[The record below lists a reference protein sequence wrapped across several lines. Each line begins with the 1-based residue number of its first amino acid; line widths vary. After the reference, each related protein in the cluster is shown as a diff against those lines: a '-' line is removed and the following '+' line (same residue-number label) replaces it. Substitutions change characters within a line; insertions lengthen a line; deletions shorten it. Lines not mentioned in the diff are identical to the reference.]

1 MTTPTQPLPK
11 RQPRPA
17 APELRIEAADAT
29 ALPVIYGWAAE
40 NSWSPGEHDFRC
52 YLEADPQ
59 SLYVG
64 YLGDEPVSAVF
75 VANHDAG
82 FAHLGAYMV
91 PPQHRGNGYGRAT
104 FDAAMRHAETRVVG
118 LHAVTEQVKNY
129 TKSGFAAD
137 YSTWRFSGVLA
148 PARTRTSGEIVD
160 AGQVDLASLVDYDA
174 RHFRAARPVFVSSWI
189 SMPGHVARVVVD
201 GGEIVGFGVIR
212 PTIDHC
218 RIGPLYARD
227 AATVAA
233 LLCDLA
239 EAAEAATIALDV
251 PETNPAACDLAAALG
266 LSADFEMVTMFTP
279 GPLKPINRSGV
290 YAVASA
296 ELG

>member
-17 APELRIEAADAT
+17 APELRIKAGDAG
-29 ALPVIYGWAAE
+29 ALPVIHDWAAA
-40 NSWSPGEHDFRC
+40 NSWSPGAHDFRC
-52 YLEADPQ
+52 YLDADPQ

-91 PPQHRGNGYGRAT
+91 PPQHRGRGFGRAT
-104 FDAAMRHAETRVVG
+104 FDAALRHAETRVVG
-118 LHAVTEQVKNY
+118 LHAVTDQVQNY
-129 TKSGFAAD
+129 TKSGFVAD
-137 YSTWRFSGVLA
+137 YSTWRFSGVLPTAQTPA
-148 PARTRTSGEIVD
+148 PGDIVD
-160 AGQVDLASLVDYDA
+160 TEHVDRPSLVDYDA
-174 RHFRAARPVFVSSWI
+174 RHFRAARPAFLNSWI
-189 SMPGHVARVVVD
+189 SAPGHVARAVMD
-201 GGEIVGFGVIR
+201 GGEIIGFGVIR
-212 PTIDHC
+212 PAIDHS

-227 AATVAA
+227 AATAAA
-233 LLCDLA
+233 LLRELA
-239 EAAEAATIALDV
+239 ESAEATTIALDV
-251 PETNPAACDLAAALG
+251 PETNPAACDLAAELG

-279 GPLKPINRSGV
+279 GPLKPINQPTV
-290 YAVASA
+290 FAVASA